1 MLMKIRE
8 TGRPERAGR
17 RLSMADSNEPQA
29 SSCAEAP
36 RGLKPAAHFCRV
48 GFVMGALLLTGA
60 NAPAQTKPEAKPAGK
75 EFRAS
80 VLDLSASSQRIT
92 VPIHRSVTV
101 ETTVEAQRADVIAKQ
116 IADVQVVSP
125 TRMLITGEAFGSTT
139 VMLSGTDGKPYVF
152 EVNVELDLEKYNE
165 ALKGIDPQSNAKATS
180 VMGNVVLVGTV
191 SSAERARR
199 MVELA
204 GLFLPPTTEGKD
216 ATKVQNHLEV
226 AGEQQV
232 LLKCV
237 VAEVSRAASRE
248 LGVNGFLAGENFRDG
263 FLVNQ
268 IGGINPIN
276 IGAAADALVTG
287 NLPFQ
292 TGTDGIPL
300 GQASTVSLGFPRAQM
315 QLFIKAMA
323 DNSLLSVLAEPN
335 LVAISGE
342 TATFLAGGEFPIL
355 VPQGDFRVT
364 VEFKEF
370 GVRMN
375 FTPVV
380 QGQQRIRLRVAP
392 EVSELDF
399 TSAVQFQGAVVPGLK
414 SRAMETTVEL
424 AAGQTIAIAGLL
436 AEEVRG
442 LSSRVPG
449 IGDVPVLGAL
459 FRSVNFRRSL
469 TELVILVTPEIVA
482 PLDAHQT
489 VKLPQEDRMDPDDF
503 ELYAMG
509 LLEGSSLGRCGGAD
523 CGSKCKRNGQSMIE
537 SEPDELS
544 IHGPWGHVAGT
555 EVR

>member
-1 MLMKIRE
+1 MFMKARE
-8 TGRPERAGR
+8 DG
-17 RLSMADSNEPQA
+17 LSMADPVRA
-29 SSCAEAP
+29 SVRQGRTGWLGCIVGTIVLAGAEAP
-36 RGLKPAAHFCRV
+36 G
-48 GFVMGALLLTGA
+48 
-60 NAPAQTKPEAKPAGK
+60 QTKPEAKPSGK

-80 VLDLSASSQRIT
+80 VLDLSTSSQRIT

-139 VMLSGTDGKPYVF
+139 VVLSGTDGKPYVF

-165 ALKGIDPQSNAKATS
+165 AIKGIDPQSNAKATS
-180 VMGNVVLVGTV
+180 IMGNVVLVGTV

-204 GLFLPPTTEGKD
+204 ELFLPATEGKET
-216 ATKVQNHLEV
+216 TKVQNHLEV

-268 IGGINPIN
+268 IGGINPID
-276 IGAAADALVTG
+276 IGAAADALVTE
-287 NLPFQ
+287 NVPFL

-300 GQASTVSLGFPRAQM
+300 GRASTISLGFPRAQM
-315 QLFIKAMA
+315 QLFIRAMA

-380 QGQQRIRLRVAP
+380 QGHQRIRLRVAP

-414 SRAMETTVEL
+414 SRSMETTVEL
-424 AAGQTIAIAGLL
+424 GAGQTIAIAGLL

-469 TELVILVTPEIVA
+469 TELVVLVTPEIVA

-489 VKLPQEDRMDPDDF
+489 VNLPQEDRIDPTDF

-509 LLEGSSLGRCGGAD
+509 LLEGSSKCPCEGAD
-523 CGSKCKRNGQSMIE
+523 CASKCKRNGQSMIE
-537 SEPDELS
+537 SDPDELS
-544 IHGPWGHVAGT
+544 VHGPWGHVAG
-555 EVR
+555 R